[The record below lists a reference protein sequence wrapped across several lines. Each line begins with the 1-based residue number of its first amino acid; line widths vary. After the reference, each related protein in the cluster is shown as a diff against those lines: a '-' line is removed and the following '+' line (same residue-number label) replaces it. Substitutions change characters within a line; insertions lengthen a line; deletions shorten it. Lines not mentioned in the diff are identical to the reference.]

1 MRLIFRN
8 PLYGR
13 CGDEASKAV
22 PGDGYPGI
30 RRKATK
36 GAGKSTPEP
45 EPESTATL
53 RGSRYQPEALPRK
66 PAKLNHAAASTANRH
81 RWSGKRIPR
90 RMGDSRLRN

>member
-1 MRLIFRN
+1 MTMRLIFRN

-53 RGSRYQPEALPRK
+53 RGSRQGSVGE
-66 PAKLNHAAASTANRH
+66 HS
-81 RWSGKRIPR
+81 
-90 RMGDSRLRN
+90 SRLEGVLRDMLERLETQM